1 MSDPFGLYAGN
12 MPSINIG
19 GFGIGSLTDAQIAE
33 LAKNNMLP
41 IQNKTASQHHSKA
54 GLKQPTNVL
63 SNQVNPQSGADQNT
77 VEETP
82 PVLTDGILALSPNA
96 QTLFGVKTPLYQGGP
111 IPEFRYLDTSRE
123 DYAEEMRRQQDAL
136 RKIAGNVEARTPT
149 NLASAMQQARDEYA
163 DYGVDTFARGGLATL
178 SSQDMADN
186 LARMGRYDDD
196 QIAHV
201 AEGEVIV
208 PAPIMKY
215 YPEVKD
221 KVFEAIREEGLDPE
235 EFIVGGDMVARNPR
249 TGVQEFGFF
258 SKVFKKIK
266 KVVKKFAPI
275 IMTLAIPGI
284 GAALGASSSLLGFG
298 SIKAAALTGGLGSL
312 TGSLIQGKGL
322 KDSLKAGAKG
332 ALISGAVAG
341 VAGKPLSAKAAA
353 GPTPLTVEA
362 PTIEGVAP
370 SDIETI
376 AGQTTTVGSPIP
388 KTSVPGFESGVQLDS
403 VEPGVFSDPLP
414 SVDTLSTTLPSVP
427 SPPPSTIS
435 GVDISVDQV
444 VRPLEGPVADL
455 SSETLYTQVPSPV
468 QSTPTLTGSPLTAPT
483 TQFSASGLSAP
494 TTGGLQTAIN
504 QATSLTVPS
513 GIAGLQAIPEGVASE
528 AAKKGFF
535 SNIVSGAESLSQDPG
550 QFLQDTGSNYLANLQ
565 AKPLSTL
572 TNTAGVASLGAGLL
586 SMEEEQDQTPLDSPF
601 DDPLYQLTSPGQQ
614 YFDITDPRYQ
624 ALLAQ
629 QQQGIQQLVAA
640 REGGEIV
647 GPGTGTSDS
656 IPALLSDGEFV
667 MTAKAVKGAGNG
679 DRRLGAAK
687 MYDMMSKLESNAA

>member
-1 MSDPFGLYAGN
+1 MSDPFALYAQ
-12 MPSINIG
+12 NIPNISFG
-19 GFGIGSLTDAQIAE
+19 PFGIGSLTDAQIAE
-33 LAKNNMLP
+33 LAKSGVDITGIYGQTGIGAGAGAGTGAGAGAGTEAGTEAEEEPKEPTGGKLNLP
-41 IQNKTASQHHSKA
+41 
-54 GLKQPTNVL
+54 
-63 SNQVNPQSGADQNT
+63 
-77 VEETP
+77 
-82 PVLTDGILALSPNA
+82 PNA
-96 QTLFGVKTPLYQGGP
+96 QTLFGVKTPLYEDGP

-149 NLASAMQQARDEYA
+149 NLVSAMQQARDEYA

-332 ALISGAVAG
+332 ALISGATAG
-341 VAGKPLSAKAAA
+341 LAGKPLSAKAAA
-353 GPTPLTVEA
+353 TTPAQLA
-362 PTIEGVAP
+362 PGIDPVQIKPVEGVAP
-370 SDIETI
+370 TNIEAIKLTDP
-376 AGQTTTVGSPIP
+376 T
-388 KTSVPGFESGVQLDS
+388 TSVETLVQPNIAPKGLEAFKTDAGTLGVQLDP
-403 VEPGVFSDPLP
+403 VTVGVDSAVP
-414 SVDTLSTTLPSVP
+414 TGELSTTLNVGAPS
-427 SPPPSTIS
+427 I
-435 GVDISVDQV
+435 
-444 VRPLEGPVADL
+444 
-455 SSETLYTQVPSPV
+455 
-468 QSTPTLTGSPLTAPT
+468 STPAVNLPDYVMTTPAGTLGGLTG
-483 TQFSASGLSAP
+483 
-494 TTGGLQTAIN
+494 
-504 QATSLTVPS
+504 
-513 GIAGLQAIPEGVASE
+513 
-528 AAKKGFF
+528 
-535 SNIVSGAESLSQDPG
+535 
-550 QFLQDTGSNYLANLQ
+550 
-565 AKPLSTL
+565 
-572 TNTAGVASLGAGLL
+572 
-586 SMEEEQDQTPLDSPF
+586 
-601 DDPLYQLTSPGQQ
+601 
-614 YFDITDPRYQ
+614 
-624 ALLAQ
+624 
-629 QQQGIQQLVAA
+629 
-640 REGGEIV
+640 
-647 GPGTGTSDS
+647 
-656 IPALLSDGEFV
+656 
-667 MTAKAVKGAGNG
+667 
-679 DRRLGAAK
+679 
-687 MYDMMSKLESNAA
+687 

>member
-54 GLKQPTNVL
+54 GLKQPTNVP

-96 QTLFGVKTPLYQGGP
+96 QTLFGVKTPLYKDGP

-136 RKIAGNVEARTPT
+136 RQIAGNVEARTPT

-275 IMTLAIPGI
+275 ILAV
-284 GAALGASSSLLGFG
+284 ALPYVGGPLAGTFGYSSVA
-298 SIKAAALTGGLGSL
+298 KAALTGGVAGV
-312 TGSLIQGKGL
+312 GGGLIQGQSL
-322 KDSLKAGAKG
+322 KDSLKMGAKG
-332 ALISGAVAG
+332 ALLSGATAG
-341 VAGKPLSAKAAA
+341 LTGQPLTQPA
-353 GPTPLTVEA
+353 PTPPLGIDQIA
-362 PTIEGVAP
+362 PTALDTSIPTVSVKPVSVGNLPTSTATGTASGTGNLATASVTGAPAAPFDTGTIDVSSPLVSEVGVAP
-370 SDIETI
+370 
-376 AGQTTTVGSPIP
+376 
-388 KTSVPGFESGVQLDS
+388 LDAS
-403 VEPGVFSDPLP
+403 SYQVSLP
-414 SVDTLSTTLPSVP
+414 S
-427 SPPPSTIS
+427 
-435 GVDISVDQV
+435 
-444 VRPLEGPVADL
+444 
-455 SSETLYTQVPSPV
+455 
-468 QSTPTLTGSPLTAPT
+468 TLTTG
-483 TQFSASGLSAP
+483 SASGAGLGAGTGLGGSGGVGIDSLDISGLSLGGAGGA
-494 TTGGLQTAIN
+494 GGLE
-504 QATSLTVPS
+504 QAASAAT
-513 GIAGLQAIPEGVASE
+513 AGLSGTGVQALSTE
-528 AAKKGFF
+528 AAKQGFL
-535 SNIVSGAESLSQDPG
+535 SGITSGLESFAQNPG
-550 QFLQDTGSNYLANLQ
+550 QFLQDAGADYFANLQ
-565 AKPLSTL
+565 SKPLPTL
-572 TNTAGVASLGAGLL
+572 SSTAGIVGLGTGLM

-601 DDPLYQLTSPGQQ
+601 DNPLYQLTSPGQQ

-629 QQQGIQQLVAA
+629 QQQGIQGLLAA

>member
-54 GLKQPTNVL
+54 GLKQPTNVP

-332 ALISGAVAG
+332 ALISGATAG
-341 VAGKPLSAKAAA
+341 LAGKPLSAKAAA
-353 GPTPLTVEA
+353 TTPAQLA
-362 PTIEGVAP
+362 PGIDPVQIKPVEGVAP
-370 SDIETI
+370 TNIEAIKLTDP
-376 AGQTTTVGSPIP
+376 T
-388 KTSVPGFESGVQLDS
+388 TSVETLVQPNIAPKGLEAFKTDAGTLGVQLDP
-403 VEPGVFSDPLP
+403 VTVGVDSAVP
-414 SVDTLSTTLPSVP
+414 TGELSTTLNVGAPSISTPAVNLPDYVMTTPAGTLGGLTGMPTP
-427 SPPPSTIS
+427 SPIQSTQMLTTSSNLTPLGI
-435 GVDISVDQV
+435 GG
-444 VRPLEGPVADL
+444 LEGAAKAATDNIVA
-455 SSETLYTQVPSPV
+455 
-468 QSTPTLTGSPLTAPT
+468 QSLTGAG
-483 TQFSASGLSAP
+483 TQAAASAA
-494 TTGGLQTAIN
+494 
-504 QATSLTVPS
+504 
-513 GIAGLQAIPEGVASE
+513 ASE
-528 AAKKGFF
+528 AAKEGFL
-535 SNIVSGAESLSQDPG
+535 SRIGSGVESFSQDPG
-550 QFLQDTGSNYLANLQ
+550 QFLQDAGADYFANLQ

-572 TNTAGVASLGAGLL
+572 TSTAGIVGLGTGLM

-601 DDPLYQLTSPGQQ
+601 DNPLYQLTSPGQQ

-629 QQQGIQQLVAA
+629 QQQGIQGLLAA

>member
-1 MSDPFGLYAGN
+1 MSDPFALYSQN
-12 MPSINIG
+12 IPSISFG
-19 GFGIGSLTDAQIAE
+19 PFGIGSLTDAQIAE
-33 LAKNNMLP
+33 LAKAGVDITGTYGQTGIGTGTGTGTGTEAEEEPKEPTGGKLDLP
-41 IQNKTASQHHSKA
+41 S
-54 GLKQPTNVL
+54 
-63 SNQVNPQSGADQNT
+63 
-77 VEETP
+77 
-82 PVLTDGILALSPNA
+82 NA
-96 QTLFGVKTPLYQGGP
+96 QTLYGVKTPLYKDGP
-111 IPEFRYLDTSRE
+111 IPEFRYLDTSRQ
-123 DYAEEMRRQQDAL
+123 DYLEEMKRQQDAL
-136 RKIAGNVEARTPT
+136 RQVAGTVQARTPT
-149 NLASAMQQARDEYA
+149 DLASAMQQARDEYA
-163 DYGVDTFARGGLATL
+163 DYGVNTFARGGLATL
-178 SSQDMADN
+178 SNQDMADN

-266 KVVKKFAPI
+266 KVVKKFAPV

-284 GAALGASSSLLGFG
+284 GAALGAKAGLLGFG

-332 ALISGAVAG
+332 ALISGATAG
-341 VAGKPLSAKAAA
+341 LAGKPLSAKAAT

-362 PTIEGVAP
+362 PAIKGVEP
-370 SDIETI
+370 TNIETV
-376 AGQTTTVGSPIP
+376 AGQTTTVGSPVP
-388 KTSVPGFESGVQLDS
+388 KTSVPGFESGVQLDPI
-403 VEPGVFSDPLP
+403 EPKVFSDPLP
-414 SVDTLSTTLPSVP
+414 SVDTLSTTLPNAPSV
-427 SPPPSTIS
+427 PPSTIS

-444 VRPLEGPVADL
+444 VRPLEGPIADL
-455 SSETLYTQVPSPV
+455 SPETLYAQVPSPV
-468 QSTPTLTGSPLTAPT
+468 QSAPTLTSSPLTAPT
-483 TQFSASGLSAP
+483 TQLSASGLSVPA
-494 TTGGLQTAIN
+494 TGGLQTAIN

-513 GIAGLQAIPEGVASE
+513 GIASLQAIPEGIASE
-528 AAKKGFF
+528 AAKEGFF
-535 SNIVSGAESLSQDPG
+535 SNIVSGAESFTQNPV
-550 QFLQDTGSNYLANLQ
+550 QFLQDAGADYFANLQ

-572 TNTAGVASLGAGLL
+572 SSTAGIVGLGTGLM
-586 SMEEEQDQTPLDSPF
+586 SMEEEQDQTPLESPF
-601 DDPLYQLTSPGQQ
+601 DNPLYDLTAPEQQ
-614 YFDITDPRYQ
+614 YFNIADPRYQ

-629 QQQGIQQLVAA
+629 QQQGIGRLLAA
-640 REGGEIV
+640 EGGEIV

-687 MYDMMSKLESNAA
+687 MYDMMAKLESNAA